1 MTTEKHILFT
11 GGGTLGPVT
20 PLLAI
25 AAEWRKRDPRV
36 RFTWIGTP
44 NGPERA
50 LVEAAKIPFIACS
63 VPKFDRTR
71 WWTWPFVPFALAWSC
86 VRAFRMLVELEPLL
100 MMSAGAYV
108 SVPFAWAG
116 RFCGVPTWIHQL
128 DVLPGLANKL
138 MAPFARRI
146 SVTWEENVVYFGA
159 KKTMVVG
166 GMIRPFLRFGD
177 AVTARELFGLRK
189 DMPTVLVLGGGTG
202 ASRMN
207 ELFATIGP
215 DLVRHAN
222 VVHIT
227 GRGKM
232 LGALESIGE
241 GYVAREF
248 VGEGMAD
255 MLAVADVVVCR
266 AGMGTITELVALGK
280 PAILLPL
287 PGHQEANAKAL
298 EHRGAVEIV
307 RHLTPQTLLQ
317 SILRYVESREKRDVL
332 TSRIHVVFPTN
343 GDERIVH
350 EAEKM
355 LHEGKR
361 GIV

>member
-1 MTTEKHILFT
+1 MAAEKHILFT

-20 PLLAI
+20 PLLAV
-25 AAEWRKRDPRV
+25 AAEWRKRDPHV

-44 NGPERA
+44 NGPEKV
-50 LVEAAKIPFIACS
+50 LVEAAKIPFVAFS
-63 VPKFDRTR
+63 APKFDRTR
-71 WWTWPFVPFALAWSC
+71 WWTWPIAPFALVWSC
-86 VRAFRMLVELEPLL
+86 VRAFKILADLEPSL
-100 MMSAGAYV
+100 MVSAGAYV

-116 RFCGVPTWIHQL
+116 KCCGVPIWIHQL
-128 DVLPGLANKL
+128 DVIPGLANKL
-138 MAPFARRI
+138 MAPVAKRI
-146 SVTWEENVVYFGA
+146 SVTWEENVTQYGA
-159 KKTMVVG
+159 KKTIVVG

-189 DMPTVLVLGGGTG
+189 DMPTVLVIGGGTG

-207 ELFATIGP
+207 EMFATIGP
-215 DLVRHAN
+215 DLTRHAN
-222 VVHIT
+222 VIHIT

-232 LGALESIGE
+232 LAALETIGD

-255 MLAVADVVVCR
+255 ILAAADLVVCR

-298 EHRGAVEIV
+298 EDRGAVEV
-307 RHLTPQTLLQ
+307 LHHLTPQTLLQ
-317 SILRYVESREKRDVL
+317 AILRYVENKEKRDAL
-332 TSRIHVVFPTN
+332 TTKIRAVFPTN

-350 EAEKM
+350 EAERI
-355 LHEGKR
+355 LGEGKQS
-361 GIV
+361 

>member
-1 MTTEKHILFT
+1 MTNHPAKHILFT

-20 PLLAI
+20 PLLAV
-25 AAEWRKRDPRV
+25 AAEWRKRDPHV
-36 RFTWIGTP
+36 KFTWIGTS
-44 NGPERA
+44 NGPERV
-50 LVEAAKIPFIACS
+50 LVENAKIPFISFSA
-63 VPKFDRTR
+63 PKFDRTR
-71 WWTWPFVPFALAWSC
+71 WWTWPVAPFALAWSC
-86 VRAFRMLVELEPLL
+86 VRAFQVLITLEPSL

-116 RFCGVPTWIHQL
+116 KFCGVPTWIHQL
-128 DVLPGLANKL
+128 DLTPGLANRL
-138 MAPFARRI
+138 MAPVAKRI
-146 SVTWEENVVYFGA
+146 SVTWEENVAQYGA
-159 KKTMVVG
+159 KKTIVVG
-166 GMIRPFLRFGD
+166 GMIRPFLRLGD

-189 DMPTVLVLGGGTG
+189 EMPTVLVIGGGTG

-207 ELFATIGP
+207 EMFATIGS

-222 VVHIT
+222 VIHIT

-232 LGALESIGE
+232 LAALETIGD

-255 MLAVADVVVCR
+255 ILAVSDLVVCR

-298 EHRGAVEIV
+298 EDRGAVEVIH
-307 RHLTPQTLLQ
+307 HLTPQTLLQ
-317 SILRYVESREKRDVL
+317 MILRYVESREKRDAL
-332 TSRIHVVFPTN
+332 TTKIRAVFPTN

-350 EAEKM
+350 EAERI
-355 LHEGKR
+355 LAE
-361 GIV
+361 